1 MGAWSEL
8 TKAISTEST
17 PFVMAI
23 NKKLGSV
30 VHGSCESGDVF
41 LLPRCLCR
49 QLNME
54 PTLSNDF
61 KVSNPIPH
69 AGILQGLFR
78 NRYSAPLSAFRIV
91 SALENGEAPRWGS
104 AQKFQR
110 R

>member
-8 TKAISTEST
+8 AFAISTESR

-30 VHGSCESGDVF
+30 VHGSCE
-41 LLPRCLCR
+41 CLCR
-49 QLNME
+49 QLNIW

-78 NRYSAPLSAFRIV
+78 NRYSAPLSAFGVV
-91 SALENGEAPRWGS
+91 SALGEAPRWGS

-110 R
+110 K